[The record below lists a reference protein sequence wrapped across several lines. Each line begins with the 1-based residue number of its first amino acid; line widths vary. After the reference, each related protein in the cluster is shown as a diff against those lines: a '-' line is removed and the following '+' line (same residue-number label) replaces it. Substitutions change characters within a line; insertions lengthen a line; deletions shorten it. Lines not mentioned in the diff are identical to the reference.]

1 MGVNTWTLGLDSWI
15 IQDGNYGEFS
25 TGQVAELAVEYWA
38 EAGLGHSDAPAARRS
53 EALLDATYDIEA
65 DVVFNNDRVTV
76 IDLGLSAY
84 CETQGAGEGA
94 FPVGTSVHGQ
104 VTLGVDHFFYFE
116 RLSKVPEL
124 PPLVYT
130 WMITR
135 IRRQTAPFKQADAAG
150 KWLVRDETQWG
161 WAEISR
167 TDAWHDDD
175 GRASYLLDCEL
186 QPVAPKRTSSTAA
199 H

>member
-1 MGVNTWTLGLDSWI
+1 VNTWTLGLDSWI

-38 EAGLGHSDAPAARRS
+38 EDGLRQSDTPTAHRS
-53 EALLDATYDIEA
+53 EALIDATYDIDA

-84 CETQGAGEGA
+84 RENHGTGEGS
-94 FPVGTSVHGQ
+94 FPTGTTVHGQ
-104 VTLGVDHFFYFE
+104 VSLGVDPFFYFE

-124 PPLVYT
+124 PPLIYT
-130 WMITR
+130 WTITR
-135 IRRQTAPFKQADAAG
+135 IRCQTAPFKQADAAG
-150 KWLVRDETQWG
+150 KGLVRDESQWG

-167 TDAWHDDD
+167 TDAWHDDG
-175 GRASYLLDCEL
+175 GRATYLLDCEL
-186 QPVAPKRTSSTAA
+186 QPVAPKRISSTAA